1 MNKKKRRRG
10 PGKIT
15 NLSERILKI
24 LKADHHKTYN
34 YKQIAAKLDVDDP
47 SSRNQII
54 KNLQQLKAKEQIVEE
69 GRGQFKIAANKN
81 YHTGILD
88 VSGKGGGYVMVDDL
102 EQDIYLGKKE
112 IDKKLF
118 DYCKAFKNMMKNFLK
133 TSKGLLFLII
143 LVGQSQVVDAK
154 SIFIKS
160 N

>member
-54 KNLQQLKAKEQIVEE
+54 KNLQQLKAKDLTMGNNLV
-69 GRGQFKIAANKN
+69 
-81 YHTGILD
+81 IL
-88 VSGKGGGYVMVDDL
+88 
-102 EQDIYLGKKE
+102 Q
-112 IDKKLF
+112 
-118 DYCKAFKNMMKNFLK
+118 
-133 TSKGLLFLII
+133 LFLDHNYN
-143 LVGQSQVVDAK
+143 QHT
-154 SIFIKS
+154 
-160 N
+160 